1 MKTEKRSWRG
11 VFESLGGKNLTR
23 KKNIWLVLALAVAIV
38 AVLGIVTACGSS
50 TATTTTAAKTTTTVA
65 PGGTTTTAAPA
76 ETTTTAAAGGPVQ
89 GGTLNVDINEPVAI
103 EPLDLEESEGT
114 QVGQALFDSLAS
126 FDFVTSEIKPG
137 AAAKWEANAD
147 GTVWTFHLVPG
158 AKFHDG
164 SPVTSADFIYAWNRL
179 VNPVNKSNVAYH
191 LEPIKGYDEVL
202 AGKATE
208 MTGLKAIDANTLE
221 VSLKYAFSDFEYV
234 VAHPTLGP
242 VPKAAVEKDPAA
254 FATAPI
260 GNGPFMID
268 TAWEHDQSIKL
279 KAFPDYYG
287 TKPNVAGVDFKIFKD
302 PETAF
307 LEFKAGN
314 LDWTAIPSGQIK
326 ATQTE
331 YGTSDNGYT
340 ANPGKQTL
348 LGAELAIYYLDINVT
363 DTLLK
368 NVDLRQALSLA
379 INRQAICD
387 TVMEGTRVPS
397 DSIIPPGIVGYEPG
411 AWPASKYD
419 VEAAKAALAKAGYPG
434 GKGLPE
440 MTLSCNSGGS
450 HEQIMALVQ
459 ADLKAIGVNVK
470 TELTEWA
477 AYLPKLQGHQYQL
490 GRMGWIADY
499 PIIDNFLYPIFYS
512 TSSNNYSGYA
522 DPATD
527 KAITDARQIT
537 DGAARV
543 KAYQE
548 IVKTIGA
555 QSPAIPLMAYRHGR
569 VTSDRVYNLTDS
581 PMGLLDFVGCWIVQ
595 K

>member
-1 MKTEKRSWRG
+1 MQ
-11 VFESLGGKNLTR
+11 
-23 KKNIWLVLALAVAIV
+23 KKNMWVVLALAVVLV
-38 AVLGIVTACGSS
+38 AVVGVAAACGGGGS
-50 TATTTTAAKTTTTVA
+50 TTNKNAVK
-65 PGGTTTTAAPA
+65 
-76 ETTTTAAAGGPVQ
+76 
-89 GGTLNVDINEPVAI
+89 GGTLNVYINEPVAI

-126 FDFVTSEIKPG
+126 FDFVTSAIMP
-137 AAAKWEANAD
+137 AAAASWAPNAD
-147 GTVWTFHLVPG
+147 ATVWTFHLVKG

-164 SPVTSADFIYAWNRL
+164 TKVTAGDFIYAWNRL
-179 VNPVNKSNVAYH
+179 VNPVNKSNVSYH
-191 LEPIKGYDEVL
+191 LEPVKGYDDVL
-202 AGKATE
+202 AGTATE
-208 MTGLKAIDANTLE
+208 MSGLKAIDDNTLE
-221 VSLKYAFSDFEYV
+221 VTLKYPFADFEYV

-254 FATAPI
+254 YAVSPI
-260 GNGPFMID
+260 GNGPFMIAS
-268 TAWEHDQSIKL
+268 AWSHDQSIQL

-287 TKPNVAGVDFKIFKD
+287 TKPNIGGIDFKIFKD

-326 ATQTE
+326 ATEAE
-331 YGTSDNGYT
+331 YGTADNGYT

-348 LGAELAIYYLDINVT
+348 LGPELAIYYLDVNVT
-363 DTLLK
+363 NDLLK
-368 NVDLRQALSLA
+368 NLDLREAISLA

-397 DSIIPPGIVGYEPG
+397 DSIIPPGIVGYEAG
-411 AWPASKYD
+411 AWPYSKYD

-434 GKGLPE
+434 GAGLPE
-440 MTLSCNSGGS
+440 MPLSCNSGGS

-459 ADLKAIGVNVK
+459 ADLKAVGINVK
-470 TELTEWA
+470 TDLTEWA
-477 AYLPKLQGHQYQL
+477 AYLPKLQDHQYEL
-490 GRMGWIADY
+490 GRMGWVADY

-512 TSSNNYSGYA
+512 TSSNNYSGFA
-522 DPATD
+522 DPAVD

-543 KAYQE
+543 KAYQA

-555 QSPAIPLMAYRHGR
+555 QSPAIPIMAYRHGR
-569 VTSDRVYNLTDS
+569 VTSDRVFNLTDS
-581 PMGLLDFVGCWIVQ
+581 PMGLLDFQSCWIVA

>member
-1 MKTEKRSWRG
+1 M
-11 VFESLGGKNLTR
+11 L
-23 KKNIWLVLALAVAIV
+23 KKNIWLALALV
-38 AVLGIVTACGSS
+38 AVLIAVVGVATACGSS
-50 TATTTTAAKTTTTVA
+50 GDTTTTAAPSGPTTTAAA
-65 PGGTTTTAAPA
+65 PTTTAAPA
-76 ETTTTAAAGGPVQ
+76 ETTTTAAAAGPVK
-89 GGTLNVDINEPVAI
+89 GGTVNVYINEPVAI

-114 QVGQALFDSLAS
+114 QVGQALFDSLAA
-126 FDFVTSEIKPG
+126 FDPITSEIMP
-137 AAAKWEANAD
+137 AAAESWKANAD
-147 GTVWTFHLVPG
+147 ASVWTFNLVKT

-164 SPVTSADFIYAWNRL
+164 TPVTAKDFVYAWNRL

-191 LEPIKGYDEVL
+191 LEPVKGYADVL
-202 AGKATE
+202 AGTATE
-208 MTGLKAIDANTLE
+208 MTGLKAIDDYTLE
-221 VSLKYAFSDFEYV
+221 VTLSYPFGDFEYV

-254 FATAPI
+254 FASNPV
-260 GNGPFMID
+260 GNGPYMIA
-268 TAWEHDQSIKL
+268 TPWEHDQSITL

-287 TKPNVAGVDFKIFKD
+287 TKGNIDGIDFKIFKD

-314 LDWTAIPSGQIK
+314 LDFTSIPSGQIK
-326 ATQTE
+326 ATE
-331 YGTSDNGYT
+331 AEFGTAENGYT
-340 ANPGKQTL
+340 GNPGKQVL
-348 LGAELAIYYLDINVT
+348 LGAEFAIYYLDINVT
-363 DTLLK
+363 DELLK
-368 NVDLRQALSLA
+368 NADLRQAISMA

-397 DSIIPPGIVGYEPG
+397 DSIIPPGIVGYEAG
-411 AWPASKYD
+411 AWPYSKYD
-419 VEAAKAALAKAGYPG
+419 VEAAKAALAKAGYPD

-450 HEQIMALVQ
+450 HEAIMTLIQ
-459 ADLKAIGVNVK
+459 ADLKAIGINVK
-470 TELTEWA
+470 TDLTEWA
-477 AYLPKLQGHQYQL
+477 AYLPKLQDHQYQL

-522 DPATD
+522 DPAVD

-537 DGAARV
+537 DGDARV

-555 QSPAIPLMAYRHGR
+555 AAPAIPIMAYRHGR
-569 VTSDRVYNLTDS
+569 VTSDRVYNLTYS
-581 PMGLLDFVGCWIVQ
+581 PMGLLDFQSAWIVQ

>member
-1 MKTEKRSWRG
+1 MH
-11 VFESLGGKNLTR
+11 
-23 KKNIWLVLALAVAIV
+23 KKNIWLVLAVVVVLV
-38 AVLGIVTACGSS
+38 AVIGIATACGGS
-50 TATTTTAAKTTTTVA
+50 
-65 PGGTTTTAAPA
+65 GGTTNKNA
-76 ETTTTAAAGGPVQ
+76 VK
-89 GGTLNVDINEPVAI
+89 GGTLNVYINEPVAI

-126 FDFVTSEIKPG
+126 FDFVTSAIMP
-137 AAAKWEANAD
+137 AAASSWEPNAD
-147 GTVWTFHLVPG
+147 ATVWTFHLVKG

-164 SPVTSADFIYAWNRL
+164 TKVTAGDFIYAWNRL

-191 LEPIKGYDEVL
+191 LEPVKGYDEVL
-202 AGKATE
+202 AGTAAE
-208 MTGLKAIDANTLE
+208 MTGLKAIDDNTLE
-221 VSLKYAFSDFEYV
+221 VTLKYPFADFEYV

-242 VPKAAVEKDPAA
+242 VPKAALEKDPAA
-254 FATAPI
+254 YAVAPI
-260 GNGPFMID
+260 GNGPFMIAS
-268 TAWEHDQSIKL
+268 AWSHDQSIQL

-287 TKPNVAGVDFKIFKD
+287 TKPNIGGIDFKIFKD

-314 LDWTAIPSGQIK
+314 LDWTSIPSGQIK
-326 ATQTE
+326 ATEAE

-348 LGAELAIYYLDINVT
+348 LGPELAIYYLDVNVT
-363 DTLLK
+363 NDLLK
-368 NVDLRQALSLA
+368 NLDLREAISLA

-397 DSIIPPGIVGYEPG
+397 DSIIPPGIVGYEAG
-411 AWPASKYD
+411 AWPYSKYD
-419 VEAAKAALAKAGYPG
+419 VTAAKAALAKAGYPDG
-434 GKGLPE
+434 TGLPE

-459 ADLKAIGVNVK
+459 ADLKAIGINVK

-477 AYLPKLQGHQYQL
+477 AYLPKLQDHQYEL
-490 GRMGWIADY
+490 GRMGWVADY

-512 TSSNNYSGYA
+512 TSTNNYSGFA
-522 DPATD
+522 DPAVD
-527 KAITDARQIT
+527 KAITDARKIT

-548 IVKTIGA
+548 IVKNIGA
-555 QSPAIPLMAYRHGR
+555 TVPAIPIMAYRHGR
-569 VTSDRVYNLTDS
+569 VTSDRVFNLTDS